1 MQYLLKQP
9 LLHFLLIGAALFV
22 IYEITAEKN
31 PKEIDLKTVVVDK
44 DALLT
49 FMQYRS
55 KTFDSKKFEDKLNNM
70 SEEKLNTLIED
81 YVREEV
87 LYREA
92 LGLGLDKDDY
102 VIRRRLVQKV
112 DFINEG
118 FLRSS
123 MNIDDSQIQEYFEE
137 NKEFYKVE
145 PYVTFTHVFFSS
157 ELHGM
162 EKARELALNELKLLN
177 DKKVQF
183 SESVKHGDRF
193 LYHLNYVERVP
204 DYVESHFG
212 NQMAES
218 LFGLDPSENS
228 WTGPYE
234 SPYGFHLVMLT
245 KNEKAKYP
253 ELEDVYYR
261 VKQDVTYN
269 SLLEEKEKSIDDII
283 DSYDVKI
290 IYRNNNNIKKP
301 GTASLNTG
309 SE

>member
-1 MQYLLKQP
+1 M
-9 LLHFLLIGAALFV
+9 HFLLIGAALFF
-22 IYEITAEKN
+22 IYEYTAGN
-31 PKEIDLKTVVVDK
+31 NQKEIDLKTVVVDK

-55 KTFDSKKFEDKLNNM
+55 KAFDSIKFEDKLNNM
-70 SEEKLNTLIED
+70 SQEELNTLIED

-123 MNIDDSQIQEYFEE
+123 MNIDESQIQKYFEE
-137 NKEFYKVE
+137 NKEVYKVE
-145 PYVTFTHVFFSS
+145 PYVTFTHVFFSN
-157 ELHGM
+157 ELHGK
-162 EKARELALNELKLLN
+162 EKAREHALNELKLLN
-177 DKKVQF
+177 DKNIPF

-212 NQMAES
+212 NEMAKS
-218 LFGLDPSENS
+218 LFELNPSQTL
-228 WTGPYE
+228 WTGPYV

-245 KNEKAKYP
+245 KNEKARYP
-253 ELEDVYYR
+253 ELEDVYDR
-261 VKQDVTYN
+261 VKQDVNYN
-269 SLLEEKEKSIDDII
+269 SLMEEKEKSIYDII

-290 IYRNNNNIKKP
+290 IYKNNNNIKKP
-301 GTASLNTG
+301 GTASLNPG